1 MPNLTIREMT
11 KAIHKTSL
19 LHAVTEK
26 YELTHVQ
33 HDKVH
38 F

>member
-1 MPNLTIREMT
+1 MPNLTICEMT
-11 KAIHKTSL
+11 KCMHETSL
-19 LHAVTEK
+19 LQAVTEK
-26 YELTHVQ
+26 YELTHIQ